1 MQTLEAA
8 LSLLVFA
15 SILLAVLPY
24 QESQRG
30 TDDSLYR
37 MQLAEDAWR
46 VLYLRGD
53 FQDFGDGKH
62 EAIER
67 DINAIGRQT
76 SLCIFLDGM
85 WSTNCR
91 GGVRE
96 HDFTIRIRRNVVA
109 GGTPKRV
116 VFSLGN

>member
-24 QESQRG
+24 GAPQRG

-37 MQLAEDAWR
+37 MQLANDAWR

-67 DINAIGRQT
+67 DINEIGKQA
-76 SLCIFLDGM
+76 SLCVFLDGT
-85 WSTNCR
+85 WATNCR

-96 HDFTIRIRRNVVA
+96 HNTTIKIQRSVVA
-109 GGTPKRV
+109 GGIPKRV
-116 VFSLGN
+116 VFSLGD